1 MKRLFTTTSSGER
14 PNRLKSDFLSLMQ
27 DVLHTVPLITCLVV
41 ITTAAAAVAADHSD
55 EPSQGLKETVAGQ
68 TAPAE
73 PNQWPQDTK
82 AYQRFLDFS
91 GYKWSVKAHNVPVG
105 PGPNHFTGREEDLW
119 VDDDGLHLTISKRDG
134 NWYCTEVILQ
144 ESFGYGTYIFQTKTE
159 PEYVDPNVVAGMFTW
174 EAGLP
179 WPNRELDFEFARWS
193 DPDDP
198 TNAQFVIQP
207 FTTPGNWL
215 RYRVEPDKNN
225 PYLTQV
231 MTWQKGRVDFKT
243 ARGRF
248 DSPRIPE
255 EAVICAWTRTGDG
268 VPVPRNENI
277 RINLWLDD
285 GMPPATDKPIDLVV
299 TKFLYL
305 SPEK

>member
-1 MKRLFTTTSSGER
+1 MRDLLRTFPFTT
-14 PNRLKSDFLSLMQ
+14 
-27 DVLHTVPLITCLVV
+27 CVV
-41 ITTAAAAVAADHSD
+41 MVATAAAAVAANNAEESPQSST
-55 EPSQGLKETVAGQ
+55 EKAAGQ
-68 TAPAE
+68 TATTKVID
-73 PNQWPQDTK
+73 WPKDTK
-82 AYQRFLDFS
+82 AYKRLLNFC
-91 GYKWSVKAHNVPVG
+91 GYKWSVKAHDAPAG
-105 PGPNHFTGREEDLW
+105 PGPNLFSDRVEDLW

-144 ESFGYGTYIFQTKTE
+144 ESFGYGSYIFQTKTE

-193 DPDDP
+193 KPDDP

-215 RYRVEPDKNN
+215 RYRVEPDKKD

-231 MTWQKGRVDFKT
+231 MTWLNGRVHFKT

-248 DSPRIPE
+248 DSPRMPE
-255 EAVICAWTRTGDG
+255 EAVISDWTYTGDG
-268 VPVPRNENI
+268 APEPGNENI

-285 GMPPATDKPIDLVV
+285 GKPPASDKPIDLVV

-305 SPEK
+305 PPGK

>member
-1 MKRLFTTTSSGER
+1 MRDLLRTFPFTFCVVMVTTNATEVATSNGKEPPQGSSETAAKQTTT
-14 PNRLKSDFLSLMQ
+14 
-27 DVLHTVPLITCLVV
+27 
-41 ITTAAAAVAADHSD
+41 
-55 EPSQGLKETVAGQ
+55 
-68 TAPAE
+68 AE
-73 PNQWPQDTK
+73 KKQWPKDTK
-82 AYQRFLDFS
+82 AYKRFVDFS
-91 GYKWSVKAHNVPVG
+91 GYKWSIKVQNKPAG
-105 PGPNHFTGREEDLW
+105 PGPNLFSDRVEDLW

-144 ESFGYGTYIFQTKTE
+144 ESFGYGSYMFQTKTE
-159 PEYVDPNVVAGMFTW
+159 PEYVDANVIAGMFTW

-193 DPDDP
+193 KPDDP

-207 FTTPGNWL
+207 FTTSGNIL
-215 RYRVEPDKNN
+215 RYRVEPDKND

-231 MTWQKGRVDFKT
+231 MTWQKGRVHFKT

-255 EAVICAWTRTGDG
+255 EAVISAWTYTGDG
-268 VPVPRNENI
+268 VPEPRNENI
-277 RINLWLDD
+277 RINLWLDN
-285 GMPPATDKPIDLVV
+285 GKPPASDKPIDLVV

-305 SPEK
+305 PLGK